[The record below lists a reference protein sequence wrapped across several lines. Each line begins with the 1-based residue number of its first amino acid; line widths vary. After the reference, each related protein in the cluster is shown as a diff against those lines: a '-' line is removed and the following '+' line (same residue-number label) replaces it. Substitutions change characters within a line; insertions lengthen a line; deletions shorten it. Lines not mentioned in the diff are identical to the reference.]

1 MHDTLAQ
8 QDVPPTV
15 GVIDPDPVA
24 RNGLRS
30 LLHGLGIDVSTFDSA
45 ESYLLA
51 VNGRHLSCLIV
62 DLLLPGM
69 SGLEL
74 LRRLRHVTD
83 APIIVL
89 SPRDDEEAKVA
100 LLDAGADDFLTK
112 PCADGELLARV
123 RGQLRRAATS
133 AAARTWAHVAID
145 GVEIDLVAQR
155 VVRHG
160 EPQRLTPTE
169 WAILRA
175 LVLYAGRPLSPR
187 QLWDIVW
194 AREFGDF
201 ATHVRVH
208 LTHLRRKIEPNPAAP
223 QLIVTVPGVG
233 YRFVAPTGDGVGGA

>member
-1 MHDTLAQ
+1 MSPIL
-8 QDVPPTV
+8 VE
-15 GVIDPDPVA
+15 DPVDPT
-24 RNGLRS
+24 R
-30 LLHGLGIDVSTFDSA
+30 
-45 ESYLLA
+45 LLA
-51 VNGRHLSCLIV
+51 VEGDPAYRTTLTEALRALCPDVRAADSVQEAVRSCAQLVPELIV
-62 DLLLPGM
+62 L
-69 SGLEL
+69 GLGAADSDGVDL

-133 AAARTWAHVAID
+133 AAVRSWSHVLID

-187 QLWDIVW
+187 QIWDIVW

-223 QLIVTVPGVG
+223 RLIVTVPGVG
-233 YRFVAPTGDGVGGA
+233 YRFVAPTGD